1 MDVQRKARRRRRA
14 DDVSGEQVLIIA
26 HRGASAV
33 APESTRAAIRAA
45 AQARA
50 DMVELDVQMTRDGRL
65 VAFHDADVRR
75 TTDGTG
81 RVRALPYARLARLD
95 AGAWFHPRFAGE
107 RVLLVSQVFRLVPTT
122 MRINLELKRTHA
134 RRLLIRRLRRLI
146 RSGGVRGRLLVSSFD
161 PTLLRLLAPARL
173 PLALICRRAPER
185 SLRQAIRLGCA
196 AWHPFHTLVTPSR
209 VARAHAAGV
218 AVHAWTVDRAVL
230 ARRMRGCGVDG
241 IFTNDPARFTR
252 SR

>member
-1 MDVQRKARRRRRA
+1 MSPSLV
-14 DDVSGEQVLIIA
+14 VSSYGRGRSLRIIA
-26 HRGASAV
+26 HRGAAAV
-33 APESTRAAIRAA
+33 APESTRAAILAA
-45 AQARA
+45 ARA
-50 DMVELDVQMTRDGRL
+50 VASMVELDVQMTRDGRL
-65 VAFHDADVRR
+65 VVFHDEDVRR
-75 TTDGTG
+75 TTNGRG
-81 RVRALPYARLARLD
+81 RVRAMPYARLARLD

-107 RVLLVSQVFRLVPTT
+107 RILLVSQVFRLVPTT
-122 MRINLELKRTHA
+122 MRINLELKRTRA
-134 RRLLIRRLRRLI
+134 RRLLIRRLRRLLP
-146 RSGGVRGRLLVSSFD
+146 RRAARRLLVSSFD
-161 PTLLRLLAPARL
+161 PSLLRLLTPARL
-173 PLALICRRAPER
+173 PLALICRRDPER

-230 ARRMRGCGVDG
+230 DRRMRGCGVDG